1 MHSQCASLS
10 TLRRDWRRPSD
21 LPLRVQMHSMP
32 AQSICWLA
40 AISNRGVYQAALLT
54 ADNGVTFRLLLLET
68 NPYLFR
74 RRRLHASNSR
84 FWKPHGSLRRFIE
97 SFAYR

>member
-40 AISNRGVYQAALLT
+40 AIGNRGVYQVAGHAQYLQPGMSSYGWCNQYPMLLIFLSNT
-54 ADNGVTFRLLLLET
+54 PF
-68 NPYLFR
+68 PLFQP
-74 RRRLHASNSR
+74 S
-84 FWKPHGSLRRFIE
+84 G
-97 SFAYR
+97 